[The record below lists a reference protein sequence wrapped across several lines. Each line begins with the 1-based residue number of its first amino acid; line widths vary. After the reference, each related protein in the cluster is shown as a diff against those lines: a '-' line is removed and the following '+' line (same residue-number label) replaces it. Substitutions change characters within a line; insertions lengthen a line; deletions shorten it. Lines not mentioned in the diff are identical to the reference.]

1 MDKQTASHK
10 LAVFVCIS
18 IQTEER
24 GGTVRWCTSMT
35 SEPANSCIL
44 GILDLSGNE
53 TITRSTRPVMILP
66 GKI

>member
-24 GGTVRWCTSMT
+24 G
-35 SEPANSCIL
+35 A
-44 GILDLSGNE
+44 LSGGA
-53 TITRSTRPVMILP
+53 PV
-66 GKI
+66 